1 MPNRERIVIAGR
13 ALLVVALCALAAAA
27 VSTELGNNALSRF
40 AGTTAWSAGI
50 VGAII
55 GLFVEPRHG
64 TSS

>member
-1 MPNRERIVIAGR
+1 MPNRERAMIVGR

-27 VSTELGNNALSRF
+27 VATELGNSALSRF
-40 AGTTAWSAGI
+40 AGTTAWSTGI

-55 GLFVEPRHG
+55 GLIVETRHG